1 MTLNSAIRTTR
12 AIAPVAGTIRPS
24 RIGSSVA
31 ATAGHTNASAKARRP
46 AWPRGATNSSV
57 TVIAVIA
64 SEPPIQIGVS
74 IQYNSAETAPATRP
88 NARRVQT

>member
-1 MTLNSAIRTTR
+1 MPENRAPSATR
-12 AIAPVAGTIRPS
+12 AMAPVAGTNRPS
-24 RIGSSVA
+24 RIGRMA
-31 ATAGHTNASAKARRP
+31 APTEIHTNASAKARRP
-46 AWPRGATNSSV
+46 AWPRGERNCSV